1 MLSPETLQHYR
12 RMSVPE
18 RIKLAMRMM
27 DEGLGYLLE
36 GNPEVVK
43 RRFQLLRRE
52 NDARNVNMLTAIA
65 RTREKP

>member
-1 MLSPETLQHYR
+1 MPI
-12 RMSVPE
+12 PE

-36 GNPEVVK
+36 GSPEVVK
-43 RRFQLLRRE
+43 RRFELLRIE

-65 RTREKP
+65 RTREKS

>member
-1 MLSPETLQHYR
+1 MLSPETLEHYR

-18 RIKLAMRMM
+18 RIKLALRMM
-27 DEGLGYLLE
+27 DEGMGYLLE
-36 GNPEVVK
+36 GSPEVVK
-43 RRFQLLRRE
+43 RRFELLRRE